1 MGFVSVSMAPFAM
14 SEAFSIRPLP
24 SPLPGSFPSD
34 IRKPRFTAMLPALR
48 MAPRLDG
55 VVDDDDGDSLAT
67 PDGIMNGVEK
77 QSEGGSHETSTI
89 ARVAWQ

>member
-1 MGFVSVSMAPFAM
+1 
-14 SEAFSIRPLP
+14 
-24 SPLPGSFPSD
+24 
-34 IRKPRFTAMLPALR
+34 MLPALR